1 MPSDIV
7 IKDDFTGLDKLE
19 KNLKSQKVAKVGI
32 FGNKNARDDDTTNVK
47 VGMKHEFGSF
57 SEGLPR
63 RSFLKDPL
71 ALKRKEFLKRAR
83 KIIDKDI
90 SDSVDSDQILEKI
103 GVLGETIVQEAFE
116 TGGFGTWKPIS
127 RSGSILIDT
136 GQLRSSITSKV
147 EKL

>member
-19 KNLKSQKVAKVGI
+19 KNLKSQKLAMVGI
-32 FGNKNARDDDTTNVK
+32 FGNKNARDDYTTNVK

>member
-19 KNLKSQKVAKVGI
+19 KNLKSQKLAMVGI